1 MKIKL
6 VLIVLNLPPL
16 LFVLSPDSKMVKNIK
31 IGWKLTKLWKIFLG
45 AFKNK
50 IDTNYGSEIWNYG
63 SKNYGKEIPFL
74 PYPFLD
80 QKIGAVV
87 SDKTSVHFFIFFL
100 IIFSLFC
107 WNRSLKFFYLFFR
120 QKCAWQP
127 YYNIFESIH
136 FIYQFSL
143 LSF

>member
-31 IGWKLTKLWKIFLG
+31 IRWKLTKLWKIFLG

-74 PYPFLD
+74 PYFTCLWWLADFLSL
-80 QKIGAVV
+80 GALQNCYFLFGYAVRSGQVRSGQVGSGQFGLGQALSGSKVV
-87 SDKTSVHFFIFFL
+87 LAPRKLFIFVGGIL
-100 IIFSLFC
+100 
-107 WNRSLKFFYLFFR
+107 
-120 QKCAWQP
+120 
-127 YYNIFESIH
+127 
-136 FIYQFSL
+136 
-143 LSF
+143 